1 MKRNKL
7 YIIIAILAIIS
18 LFSFSALC
26 SDWKATGD
34 EEVDVGE
41 ETEEEAE
48 EETEEEAEEETEE
61 ETEEEAEEETEEE
74 AEEEAEEETEEEA
87 EEKTAP
93 TISLEIYQDATPTDG
108 ICFYRVQA
116 NVTGN
121 PSPSVTWNKDDSG
134 GAWGTRKA
142 QVNLNDP
149 SETFTLIGTAENSEG
164 TATDSITLSWGCAIP
179 EPEPTEVEV
188 EFSADFS
195 KSGFIVESTF
205 AYLGYDIILIGDTS
219 VDKTMKGYLSFDIS
233 SISALEDIT
242 IKQVEVKIPG
252 VIVQSGSPWDAGSL
266 LNIKVYYYGETL
278 DVFADFAVG
287 GELVKAFDTS
297 DTLDDLSFSSSKLKD
312 ELQKA
317 VDINRD
323 NFQLKLGLNTHS
335 NNSTEDDY
343 MFMPSNCEIEIKYE
357 IIE

>member
-1 MKRNKL
+1 MKKNKL
-7 YIIIAILAIIS
+7 YIIIAVLAAIC

-26 SDWKATGD
+26 SDLKATG
-34 EEVDVGE
+34 EEEIGVE
-41 ETEEEAE
+41 EEEAEEETVEAEEEETMEEEEEETTEEEAE
-48 EETEEEAEEETEE
+48 EETEEE
-61 ETEEEAEEETEEE
+61 
-74 AEEEAEEETEEEA
+74 

-93 TISLEIYQDATPTDG
+93 TIELVIYQDATATDG
-108 ICFYRVQA
+108 ICYYRVQA

-134 GAWGTRKA
+134 GVWGTRKA
-142 QVNLNDP
+142 QINLNDP

-164 TATDSITLSWGCAIP
+164 TATDSITLSWGCEIP

-188 EFSADFS
+188 EFPADVS

-219 VDKTMKGYLSFDIS
+219 VDKAMKGYLSFDIS

-278 DVFADFAVG
+278 DVFADFAVA
-287 GELVKAFDTS
+287 GELVKAFNTS

-312 ELQKA
+312 ELKKA
-317 VDINRD
+317 VDISRD
-323 NFQLKLGLNTHS
+323 DFQLKLGLNAHS

-343 MFMPSNCEIEIKYE
+343 MFMPSNCEIEITYE